1 MVSKDKALEKF
12 FNITGKQILLT
23 GASGFF
29 GRYFAQGFLG
39 AGAKVVLL
47 GRSPKLAA
55 YVRELQKQYGKSR
68 VVGFRV
74 DFYARARLAAVLKQ
88 ITRRFEID
96 VLVNNAFDFSPKT
109 GFNTPKGRLENSPYE
124 QWQAAFESGI
134 YWAVLATQSIGNQM
148 RKRKKGSII
157 NISSMY
163 GLVAPNP
170 DLYKGTTK
178 FNPPAYGVIKAGILA
193 LTRYTATF
201 WAEHGIRC
209 NSLSPGAFSNLET
222 LTANSVAA
230 DDPFLKRLQEKI
242 LLGRTGHPKDLLG
255 ALLFLA
261 SDGSSYMTGQ
271 NIVIDGGWTVI

>member
-1 MVSKDKALEKF
+1 MIKSASKQL
-12 FNITGKQILLT
+12 NMSGKTVLVT
-23 GASGFF
+23 GATGFF
-29 GRYFAQGFLG
+29 GRYFAQGLLESG
-39 AGAKVVLL
+39 ARVVLL
-47 GRSPKLAA
+47 GRSPKLSAQ
-55 YVRELQKQYGKSR
+55 VRELQKKHGKRR
-68 VVGFRV
+68 VAGFRV
-74 DFYARARLAAVLKQ
+74 DFYQRAKFAGLLKR
-88 ITRRFEID
+88 ITRRFQID

-124 QWQAAFESGI
+124 QWRSAFESGI
-134 YWAVLATQSIGNQM
+134 YWAVLATQIVGDQM

-157 NISSMY
+157 NIGSMY

-209 NSLSPGAFSNLET
+209 NSISPGAFSNLET

-230 DDPFLKRLQEKI
+230 DDPFLKRLREKI

-261 SDGSSYMTGQ
+261 SEGSSYMTGQ